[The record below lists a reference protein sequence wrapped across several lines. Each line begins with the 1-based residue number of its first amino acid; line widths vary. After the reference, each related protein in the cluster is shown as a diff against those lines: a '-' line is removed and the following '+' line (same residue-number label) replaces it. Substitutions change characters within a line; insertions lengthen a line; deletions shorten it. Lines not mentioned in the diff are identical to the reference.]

1 MEYNSAITKNK
12 WLIHQHVEEAQK
24 HYAEQEKTDI
34 KEYILLK
41 SVYTTFR
48 QKLINSVKIQKT
60 GCLWR
65 VELIEK
71 NPEGTFWEW

>member
-1 MEYNSAITKNK
+1 M
-12 WLIHQHVEEAQK
+12 EEAQK

-34 KEYILLK
+34 KEYILLN
-41 SVYTTFR
+41 SIYMTFR

-65 VELIEK
+65 VELIGQ
-71 NPEGTFWEW
+71 NPEGTFWE